1 MGFEMILDYGYDTK
15 LPPPLFMVHMC
26 FLTAAF
32 NRPLLLDEPSMG
44 ASTLLSSQVPNHIP
58 RG

>member
-1 MGFEMILDYGYDTK
+1 MILDYGYDTK